1 MTILIIATNFE
12 QNLSLQDVITSLT
25 AAWQKVDSN
34 ATIIG
39 ISTLDIAN
47 DESNLSKD
55 IDLILVAS
63 PNLSQFQTITQ
74 LAQTQDIPTIGL
86 TTELPNES
94 LTNFDAIFPVPPNA
108 IEKTLPFVAQQIS
121 KLYQLFTQKTELNAP
136 TLSQSTS
143 KIILLNANLVMDS
156 TEDFKPLAEQIIAQN
171 ALLILY
177 GHYSKNDYE
186 AFFEKVEISF
196 AFISEN
202 GGGFYI
208 PKNQCPYP
216 LKNVEQD
223 EQYFYQTLGASANL
237 IHGIVDKLAKI
248 TQVALSEPSEG
259 TQYSV
264 SYTLQNPSANLSF
277 FNTLLQQQGLDCI
290 QTNDRIWVGKS
301 QLLFAVQQF
310 IETIQK
316 AFPPITTYA
325 IGITEADKSILE
337 IVDEPY
343 LIKQADGWTPI
354 QLHNLNMINKE
365 GVTGVKVALEEILK
379 EKQH

>member
-1 MTILIIATNFE
+1 M
-12 QNLSLQDVITSLT
+12 
-25 AAWQKVDSN
+25 
-34 ATIIG
+34 
-39 ISTLDIAN
+39 
-47 DESNLSKD
+47 
-55 IDLILVAS
+55 
-63 PNLSQFQTITQ
+63 
-74 LAQTQDIPTIGL
+74 
-86 TTELPNES
+86 
-94 LTNFDAIFPVPPNA
+94 
-108 IEKTLPFVAQQIS
+108 
-121 KLYQLFTQKTELNAP
+121 
-136 TLSQSTS
+136 
-143 KIILLNANLVMDS
+143 
-156 TEDFKPLAEQIIAQN
+156 
-171 ALLILY
+171 
-177 GHYSKNDYE
+177 
-186 AFFEKVEISF
+186 
-196 AFISEN
+196 
-202 GGGFYI
+202 
-208 PKNQCPYP
+208 
-216 LKNVEQD
+216 
-223 EQYFYQTLGASANL
+223 
-237 IHGIVDKLAKI
+237 AKI